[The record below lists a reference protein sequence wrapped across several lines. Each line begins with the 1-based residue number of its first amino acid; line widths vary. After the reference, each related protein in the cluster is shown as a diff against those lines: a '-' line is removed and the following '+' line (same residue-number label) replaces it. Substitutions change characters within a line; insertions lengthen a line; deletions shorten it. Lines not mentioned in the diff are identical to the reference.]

1 MSVDLRIN
9 ALTAATLVAEKGAL
23 TEDVLKSARGF
34 LAFLEGGET
43 SPAPSKPAPAAAPR
57 KPGRPKK
64 TEEETVNQAIADATD
79 AAEAEAE
86 AEAEGAEAAEEEAPA
101 DPLKAVQDVIALA
114 LAKNKRA
121 EVVKVLKK
129 YNAAS
134 AKGVKA
140 ADRLKFIAEVNKIIG
155 PAAEEDDLTA

>member
-86 AEAEGAEAAEEEAPA
+86 GAEAAEEEAPA